1 MKPGS
6 GAPHER
12 AAPLAFPL
20 LPVERQG
27 KHLHLACV
35 SCEQRWAWRRACAL
49 KRGIQQN
56 RLWGL
61 SHALCGEPY
70 HFTSSLRH
78 FGE

>member
-6 GAPHER
+6 RAPHER

-35 SCEQRWAWRRACAL
+35 SCEQRWAWRRTCAL

-56 RLWGL
+56 RFWGL

-70 HFTSSLRH
+70 HFTSSVRH